1 MGEARMVNPA
11 VLIGMAVV
19 GLLAVMIYLGASDKN
34 SKNIELTQEKQR
46 LESMQFDKDFSDF
59 GEGRKVGSPTD
70 AELTA
75 QKTKIAD
82 LEEKKRLADLE
93 DEKRRA
99 EMQKTLDN
107 MAEGKISEN

>member
-1 MGEARMVNPA
+1 M
-11 VLIGMAVV
+11 IGMAIV

-34 SKNIELTQEKQR
+34 SKSIELTHEKQR
-46 LESMQFDKDFSDF
+46 LESMRFDKDFADF
-59 GEGRKVGSPTD
+59 GEGKKVGSPTNE
-70 AELTA
+70 ELKA

-93 DEKRRA
+93 DERRRA

-107 MAEGKISEN
+107 MAEGKLSEN

>member
-1 MGEARMVNPA
+1 MVNPA

-59 GEGRKVGSPTD
+59 GVHLAGSEP
-70 AELTA
+70 ASRQELA
-75 QKTKIAD
+75 H
-82 LEEKKRLADLE
+82 RLIMS
-93 DEKRRA
+93 DEP
-99 EMQKTLDN
+99 LIF
-107 MAEGKISEN
+107 GWV

>member
-1 MGEARMVNPA
+1 M
-11 VLIGMAVV
+11 IGMAIV

-34 SKNIELTQEKQR
+34 SKSIELTHEKQR
-46 LESMQFDKDFSDF
+46 LESMRFDKDFADF
-59 GEGRKVGSPTD
+59 GEGKKVGSPTNE
-70 AELTA
+70 ELKA

-93 DEKRRA
+93 DERRRA